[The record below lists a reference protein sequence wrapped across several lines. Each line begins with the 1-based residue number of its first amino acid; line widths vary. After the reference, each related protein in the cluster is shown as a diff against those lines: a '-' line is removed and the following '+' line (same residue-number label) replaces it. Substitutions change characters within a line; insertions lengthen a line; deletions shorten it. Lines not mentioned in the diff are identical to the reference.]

1 MLLKIMNFDDST
13 ALFEVFHGPRGAQH
27 RVKLG
32 LKAACDGNIAPRASQ
47 ETPGLDFGAILGP
60 CWLRKSVRRG
70 VPNQAE
76 F

>member
-1 MLLKIMNFDDST
+1 MLLKIMFFDDST
-13 ALFEVFHGPRGAQH
+13 ALFEFFHDPRMAQH

-32 LKAACDGNIAPRASQ
+32 LKVACDGNIAPRASQ
-47 ETPGLDFGAILGP
+47 EAPGLDFGAILGP